1 MIVVSVALAEEYLC
15 GGQLG
20 VQRLNPEA
28 TKQICEF
35 LGSDCYD
42 KRWINPIALTDATH
56 LVDQSMNGR
65 LLS

>member
-1 MIVVSVALAEEYLC
+1 VRLAEEYLC
-15 GGQLG
+15 GVQLG
-20 VQRLNPEA
+20 VQRLNLEA
-28 TKQICEF
+28 TKLICEF

-42 KRWINPIALTDATH
+42 KRWVNPITLTDATH